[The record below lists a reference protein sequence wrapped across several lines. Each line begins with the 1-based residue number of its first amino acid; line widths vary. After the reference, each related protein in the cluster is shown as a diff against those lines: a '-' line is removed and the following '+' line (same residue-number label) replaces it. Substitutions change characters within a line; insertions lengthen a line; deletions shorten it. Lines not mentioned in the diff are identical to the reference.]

1 MSSIGSL
8 LPDYPTY
15 DQNTGLDVL
24 QSFNAKIGTTS
35 SGSITSSPAQVK
47 RLVDSQAIPG
57 HSYDQLNA
65 IENKFLENAASY
77 VDSTKELVV
86 INDLVNVNR
95 YMNNSMQSEVKRTQN
110 LRDQT
115 FNNVYR
121 TKQSYLM
128 KWYDIEYNSFVTH
141 IIQFT
146 LFIFILC
153 GSLYATTLDPRFL
166 FNKVIV
172 FWIIGIAVLIY
183 LLMILLLFKSVTQRR
198 RDDFNKFYFGS
209 MS

>member
-24 QSFNAKIGTTS
+24 QSFNAKVGTTS
-35 SGSITSSPAQVK
+35 TGSITSTPFQVK
-47 RLVDSQAIPG
+47 QLVDSQAIPG
-57 HSYDQLNA
+57 HTYDQLNT
-65 IENKFLENAASY
+65 IENKFLENAAKY
-77 VDSTKELVV
+77 VDTTKELVV
-86 INDLVNVNR
+86 LNDLVNVNR
-95 YMNNSMQSEVKRTQN
+95 YMNTSMQDEVKRTKN

-128 KWYDIEYNSFVTH
+128 KRYDIAYNSFVTH
-141 IIQFT
+141 VIQFT
-146 LFIFILC
+146 LFVFILC

-166 FNKVIV
+166 FNKVV
-172 FWIIGIAVLIY
+172 VSWIIGITVILY
-183 LLMILLLFKSVTQRR
+183 LAIILLLFRSVTQRR
-198 RDDFNKFYFGS
+198 RDDFSKFYFGS